1 MQSGCTMDLT
11 GLFPVLVIFGIVAI
25 AAYSIKVAKKKIRQK
40 LEPIALAMGG
50 ELVSGYFLQDCVRFM
65 SHGQEQRIEVLP
77 AVKNRPPT
85 LILKQVTE
93 LDFDLGVMTESM
105 ITRAAERLGLPIEI
119 KTGDPVFDE
128 KYLLSSSAKDRAQI
142 FLSSSERRQIIDNFF
157 NAGFTMMN
165 LKMKMLSV
173 SKPNYADQD
182 LDPAFLR
189 AQLDQLQKFING

>member
-1 MQSGCTMDLT
+1 MESGFSMDLSVF
-11 GLFPVLVIFGIVAI
+11 FPFLVITGIMLF
-25 AAYSIKVAKKKIRQK
+25 AAYSIKAAKKKIREK
-40 LEPIALAMGG
+40 LEPISLAMGG
-50 ELVSGYFLQDCVRFM
+50 ELVSGFFVQDCVRFM
-65 SHGQEQRIEVLP
+65 NYGKEQRIEVLP
-77 AVKNRPPT
+77 ALKNRPPT
-85 LILKQVTE
+85 LILKQSTD
-93 LDFDLGVMTESM
+93 LDFDLGVMTENIVSK
-105 ITRAAERLGLPIEI
+105 AAEKLGLPIEI
-119 KTGDPVFDE
+119 KTGDPVFDD

-142 FLSSSERRQIIDNFF
+142 FLSSSERRMIIDNFF